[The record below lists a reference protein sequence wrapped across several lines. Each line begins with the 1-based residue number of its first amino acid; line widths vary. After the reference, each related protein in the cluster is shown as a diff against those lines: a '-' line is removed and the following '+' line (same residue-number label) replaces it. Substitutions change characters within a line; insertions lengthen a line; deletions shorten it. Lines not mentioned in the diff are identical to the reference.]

1 MAQIW
6 QGESKSLAN
15 MASGGKISTAKY
27 TVNDDY
33 IIVET
38 GVLSTS
44 LEQYPLWAVRDVDYK
59 QSLIQKTRGVS
70 TFVIR
75 FEHNDF
81 TGKPEITFEDV
92 SATRDLVGLITS
104 ASSTARLEHQRLAQ
118 TQHVNYQGQ
127 PPVTSAA
134 AVAEEDVFA
143 KIEKLGALLDKGLI
157 TAEEFASQK
166 ARLLG

>member
-15 MASGGKISTAKY
+15 VATGGKLSTATY
-27 TVNDDY
+27 TINDDF
-33 IIVET
+33 IVVET

-59 QSLIQKTRGVS
+59 QSLIQKTRGVA

-92 SATRDLVGLITS
+92 SATRDLVGVIIS
-104 ASSTARLEHQRLAQ
+104 ASSAARLAHQRLAQ
-118 TQHVNYQGQ
+118 TQHVNYQGL
-127 PPVTSAA
+127 PPVASAA
-134 AVAEEDVFA
+134 PVADEDVFS
-143 KIEKLGALLDKGLI
+143 KIEKLGALLEKGLI
-157 TAEEFASQK
+157 TPEEFASQK
-166 ARLLG
+166 AKLLG